1 LASYSTLSSEFRII
15 PAATPAAAPRVFQQ
29 RQQDHEYTIDHA
41 GDYFYIRTNLEAEN
55 FRLMRTPV
63 NNTGLAHWEELIP
76 HRENVLL
83 EEVDIFK
90 NYLVVSEMENGLSQ
104 IRIRDWSTGEEH
116 FLDF

>member
-1 LASYSTLSSEFRII
+1 TLRYYRVYRHTLGTNPANNVLVHEEKDDTFGLYVGRTKSREYIVLASYSTLSSEFRII

-63 NNTGLAHWEELIP
+63 NNTGLAHW
-76 HRENVLL
+76 
-83 EEVDIFK
+83 
-90 NYLVVSEMENGLSQ
+90 
-104 IRIRDWSTGEEH
+104 
-116 FLDF
+116 